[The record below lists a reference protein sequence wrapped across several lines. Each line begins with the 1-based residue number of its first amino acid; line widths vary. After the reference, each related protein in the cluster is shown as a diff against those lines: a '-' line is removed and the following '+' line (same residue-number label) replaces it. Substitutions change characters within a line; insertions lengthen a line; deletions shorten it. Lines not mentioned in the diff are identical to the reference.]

1 MNTKIFKL
9 GFGALAAVVALG
21 SCNKEPDES
30 NLYTFTGET
39 IETFIEKDSTLSSFN
54 YILNRVGLDRM
65 MASYGQYTCY
75 APTNEGVAH
84 YIDSLY
90 NDPEATI
97 EHNGMKPACFSA
109 SFE

>member
-54 YILNRVGLDRM
+54 YILNRVGLEIGR
-65 MASYGQYTCY
+65 
-75 APTNEGVAH
+75 AH
-84 YIDSLY
+84 V
-90 NDPEATI
+90 
-97 EHNGMKPACFSA
+97 
-109 SFE
+109 